1 MKNYLQKIMFIP
13 LYGVIPCPQPRL
25 NRLALVSEIIS
36 LLHVLN
42 PHTKSLKILS
52 RAHVLQKDPHG
63 TWIRKRAAHR
73 LPSTNARRRNMETG
87 FNRSVLP
94 VSSENSRF
102 KVEFLQY
109 PPG

>member
-1 MKNYLQKIMFIP
+1 MQNYFQKIMFNP
-13 LYGVIPCPQPRL
+13 LHEVIPSPQPRP
-25 NRLALVSEIIS
+25 NRLALVFEIIS
-36 LLHVLN
+36 LLRVLD
-42 PHTKSLKILS
+42 PQTKLLKVLS